1 MVFDEIH
8 YMRDPGEGGGGRRN
22 WVIWSGEKWG
32 FTGTLS
38 LNPSPRRER
47 CGMGGDH
54 HPVTRQR
61 ALRVPL
67 GNHPQCQAVCRVDL
81 PPAQTG
87 MCIGVSGGR

>member
-32 FTGTLS
+32 FTSTLS

-54 HPVTRQR
+54 HPVL
-61 ALRVPL
+61 ALKPVSNRLTFKPVWP
-67 GNHPQCQAVCRVDL
+67 NH
-81 PPAQTG
+81 
-87 MCIGVSGGR
+87 IH